1 MALRTAIVI
10 VSFLIGLE
18 GLARE
23 SFAQY
28 YPSQAY
34 PSPRDYPLAGY
45 PPPPPVDAD
54 DDAPLPPRYYDL
66 PAGGR
71 SHIGA
76 PDPGPVDPLAPGL
89 MRGHPRTPPALPPT
103 VRPQTAPHT

>member
-1 MALRTAIVI
+1 MAFRTAIVI
-10 VSFLIGLE
+10 ASFLIGLE

-34 PSPRDYPLAGY
+34 PPPRDYPLAGY
-45 PPPPPVDAD
+45 QPPTPLEAD

-66 PAGGR
+66 PA
-71 SHIGA
+71 A
-76 PDPGPVDPLAPGL
+76 VDPTSGQPILVKSIPW
-89 MRGHPRTPPALPPT
+89 
-103 VRPQTAPHT
+103 RPD